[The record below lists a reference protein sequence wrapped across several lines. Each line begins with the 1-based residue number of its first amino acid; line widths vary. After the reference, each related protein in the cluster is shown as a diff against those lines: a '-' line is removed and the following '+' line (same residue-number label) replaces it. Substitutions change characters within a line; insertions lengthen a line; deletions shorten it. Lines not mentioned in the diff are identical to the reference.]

1 MAGHTHQ
8 EYENYTAN
16 YAEVHDQLEA
26 IKKYWAGF
34 PDPFADELEFND
46 SQTIALRDLTER
58 ARRDQREIPDC
69 RLDSRLGPRLRRERM
84 RGAGMGALDGVE
96 RDVAPRSR

>member
-46 SQTIALRDLTER
+46 SQTIALRDLTN
-58 ARRDQREIPDC
+58 
-69 RLDSRLGPRLRRERM
+69 
-84 RGAGMGALDGVE
+84 ALDAIKE
-96 RDVAPRSR
+96 KFQIAD